1 MFAQKIICTF
11 LQNLRLHSEST
22 KSENM
27 PETVCLSQLPASLVG
42 GNHIYMYT
50 FKQRRLACHQNICL
64 AIMLV
69 DRKIYQVGL
78 SIKDCT
84 YNMTGCMLLAI

>member
-50 FKQRRLACHQNICL
+50 FKRRRPAVIE
-64 AIMLV
+64 
-69 DRKIYQVGL
+69 
-78 SIKDCT
+78 T
-84 YNMTGCMLLAI
+84 YVWPLCWLIEKYAK